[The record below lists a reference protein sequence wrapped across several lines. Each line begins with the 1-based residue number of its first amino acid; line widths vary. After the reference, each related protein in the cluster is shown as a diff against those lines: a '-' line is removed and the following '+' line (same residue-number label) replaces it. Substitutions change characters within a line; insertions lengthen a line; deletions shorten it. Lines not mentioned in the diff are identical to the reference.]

1 MAAVVSSMKMNLPFG
16 AIEVV
21 ASEDALVRLDFLPGS
36 VIETAAS
43 NDLLHETHKQLLAYA
58 ANSTFQF
65 DLPWHLE
72 GTAHQLKVWQ
82 AIAQIPAGATRRYL
96 DIAQQID
103 SSPRA
108 VGGACGRN
116 PLPIVIPCHRI
127 VAAHG
132 LGGFNANRNGL
143 DWMPIK
149 RWLLAHEGIISKSEL

>member
-1 MAAVVSSMKMNLPFG
+1 MKMNLPFG
-16 AIEVV
+16 AIEVI
-21 ASEDALVRLDFLPGS
+21 ASENALVRLDFLSGQ
-36 VIETAAS
+36 VVETAPA
-43 NDLLHETHKQLLAYA
+43 NALLRETQQQLFAYA
-58 ANSTFQF
+58 QNAKFQF
-65 DLPWHLE
+65 DLPLRLD
-72 GTAHQLKVWQ
+72 GTVHQLKVWH
-82 AIAQIPAGATRRYL
+82 AIADIPVGATRRYL
-96 DIAQQID
+96 DIAQQIQ

-132 LGGFNANRNGL
+132 LGGFNANRNGV